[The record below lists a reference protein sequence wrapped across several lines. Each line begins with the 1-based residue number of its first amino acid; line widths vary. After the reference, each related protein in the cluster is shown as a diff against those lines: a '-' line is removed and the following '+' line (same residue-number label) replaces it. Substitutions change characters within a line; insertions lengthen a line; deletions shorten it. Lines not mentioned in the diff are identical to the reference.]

1 MTRGRKI
8 CLFSLAGLL
17 TLVVAALVFIAT
29 FDWNR
34 VRPLINDKVSA
45 ALGRPFAING
55 DLQVLWQREPEQGGW
70 RALLPWP
77 HFSASDITLGNP
89 DWAQGKTRAAQFASL
104 ERVEFRLSPLPLL
117 WHQVVIPQVRLTH
130 PGADLLRLA
139 DGRANW
145 SFTLPAADGSEQPSP
160 WSLEIGEIGFDQG
173 RISLDDQTLKTR
185 LDLQVDTLGKPV
197 PFAQLAGKA
206 AGDAQAA
213 ATQDYVFGWK
223 VRGSYKGLPLSG
235 EGKVGGVLALE
246 DARRPFPLQAEVKA
260 GDTRAAVVG
269 TLTDPL
275 HLGALDLRLKLAGS
289 SMANLYPL
297 TGVTLPDTPAYASDG
312 RLQAQLNEP
321 SGAVFHYQNFNGK
334 VGESDL
340 HGSLTFVNGQPRPKL
355 SGSLTSEQLRMA
367 DLGPLIGA
375 DSNSAKQARG
385 QSTRQPAD
393 KLLPVEAFRT
403 ERWRTMDADVQFS
416 GKRILHSDQ
425 LPISDLQTHLVLDDG
440 LLRLEPLRFG
450 VAGGSLNAQV
460 RLDGGKAPM
469 QSKVQLQARGFKLK
483 QLFPS
488 FAPMQTSFGE
498 LNGDAALSGTGN
510 SVASILGGAN
520 GDMKLV
526 INDGRISKGLMEIA
540 GLNVGNYMVTKLFGD
555 DDVKINC
562 AVADVGLSKG
572 LAAPRLFAFDT
583 ENAIINVEG
592 TANFANEKL
601 DLDVIPHS
609 KGVRLFSLR
618 SPLYVHGTFKN
629 PQAGVHTGP
638 LLARG
643 AGMVALGVVAG
654 PAAGL
659 LALIAP
665 SKSDD
670 NECAPLLAQL
680 KAPAKR

>member
-1 MTRGRKI
+1 MTRGHKI
-8 CLFSLAGLL
+8 CLFSLASLL
-17 TLVVAALVFIAT
+17 ALGAAALVFIAT

-34 VRPLINDKVSA
+34 VRPLINEQVSA

-55 DLQVLWQREPEQGGW
+55 ELQVLWQREPEQGGW
-70 RALLPWP
+70 RALVPWP
-77 HFSASDITLGNP
+77 HFSASDLTLGNP
-89 DWAQGKTRAAQFASL
+89 DWAQGKTRTAQFASL

-117 WHQVVIPQVRLTH
+117 WHEVVIPQVRLSK
-130 PGADLLRLA
+130 PSADMLRLA

-145 SFTLPAADGSEQPSP
+145 AFTLPAKDGGEQPSS
-160 WSLEIGEIGFDQG
+160 WSLAIGEIGFDQG
-173 RISLDDQTLKTR
+173 RISFDDQSLKTR
-185 LDLQVDTLGKPV
+185 LDLQVDSLGKPV
-197 PFAQLAGKA
+197 PFAELAGK
-206 AGDAQAA
+206 GVGGELAQ

-223 VRGSYKGLPLSG
+223 AHGSYKGLPLDG
-235 EGKVGGVLALE
+235 AGKVGGVLALE
-246 DARRPFPLQAEVKA
+246 EASRPFPLQADVKI
-260 GDTRAAVVG
+260 GDTHATVVG

-275 HLGALDLRLKLAGS
+275 QLGALDLRLKLAGS
-289 SMANLYPL
+289 SMAHLYPL
-297 TGVTLPDTPAYASDG
+297 IGVTLPDTPAFTTDG
-312 RLQAQLNEP
+312 RLQAQLKDP
-321 SGAVFHYQNFNGK
+321 AGARFEYQNFNGK

-340 HGSLTFVNGQPRPKL
+340 HGSLTFINAQPRPKL
-355 SGSLTSEQLRMA
+355 TGKLTSEQLRMA

-385 QSTRQPAD
+385 QSVRQPAD
-393 KLLPVEAFRT
+393 KLLPVEEFRT
-403 ERWRTMDADVQFS
+403 DRWRAMDADVQFS
-416 GKRILHSDQ
+416 GKRIIHSDK
-425 LPISDLQTHLVLDDG
+425 LPISDLQTHLLLEDG

-450 VAGGSLNAQV
+450 VAGGSLSAQA
-460 RLDGGKAPM
+460 RLDGGKTPM
-469 QSKVQLQARGFKLK
+469 QSKVQLQMRGLKLK
-483 QLFPS
+483 QLFPNVQQ
-488 FAPMQTSFGE
+488 MQTSYGE
-498 LNGDAALSGTGN
+498 LNGDASLSGTGN
-510 SVASILGGAN
+510 SVAAILGGAN

-540 GLNVGNYMVTKLFGD
+540 GLNVGNYLVTKLFGD

-562 AVADVGLSKG
+562 AVADVGVSKG

-592 TANFANEKL
+592 TSNLATEKL

-618 SPLYVHGTFKN
+618 SPLYVQGTFKN